1 VNIVVSGDFNSY
13 RRRQPN
19 GAQQVLAD
27 SGMIDGYAAPVK
39 VNASNSTVNYTP
51 RTRKYKGFPPRPYY
65 YGSDTTRIDYV
76 FSTVAPQRH
85 EVVLHLHGDGKFDN
99 AYRASD
105 HNMVMV
111 DLPLR

>member
-1 VNIVVSGDFNSY
+1 MNLVIGGDFNSY
-13 RRRQPN
+13 QRRQPH

-27 SGMIDGYAAPVK
+27 AGLIDGYSAPVK
-39 VNASNSTVNYTP
+39 VNGNYSTVNYTP
-51 RTRKYKGFPPRPYY
+51 KTRKFKGFPPRPYFY
-65 YGSDTTRIDYV
+65 ARNTTRIDYI
-76 FSTVAPQRH
+76 FSSVAPRRH
-85 EVVLHLHGDGKFDN
+85 EVVLHLTGNGLFDN